1 MIKPVFDELC
11 SQTSLARVVG
21 GGSQNANEAFHSL
34 LWTMVPKNRFCSS
47 IILRIGLGL
56 STIIYN
62 DGYDALDTLFTSIF
76 SSVGY
81 YSTECFSRL
90 SSKRNSYTSKLKSRH
105 KRRTTATA
113 TAITTTVD
121 TNDYSSESYDEML
134 LTPSVKDSLDLTQ
147 DLIDLDLSDD
157 DTNADYEPGGDD

>member
-1 MIKPVFDELC
+1 M
-11 SQTSLARVVG
+11 
-21 GGSQNANEAFHSL
+21 
-34 LWTMVPKNRFCSS
+34 
-47 IILRIGLGL
+47 
-56 STIIYN
+56 
-62 DGYDALDTLFTSIF
+62 
-76 SSVGY
+76 
-81 YSTECFSRL
+81 
-90 SSKRNSYTSKLKSRH
+90 KSRH